1 MLPIMAFEFPIRHA
15 KYGSQRFVLLQEG
28 TMRCILR
35 MKRKIFYLCIF
46 LLAAG
51 MIWINIY
58 QNRHIGVTEYEVFS
72 YEIPASFDGFKIVQ
86 LTDIH
91 SLQDEHMTGQVIE
104 KTAAEQ
110 PDLIVI
116 TGDLVDSKIYSSQNS
131 ALAAGSRQELAGQE
145 MLSLTE
151 RLLDI
156 APVWFVY
163 GNHEMILLDDPQ
175 HNPFKTALE
184 DMGVVFLN
192 NRTIC
197 LEKGGESIWILG
209 VQDPAT
215 LYKDAV
221 FSDAGHNTEEKMHTL
236 LKAVTENIGEDGFTI
251 LLSHRPETFE
261 VYQQYPVDL
270 ALTGHAH
277 GGQFR
282 IPFLGGLYAPGQGY
296 FPKYT
301 GGIYEENGLKMI
313 VGRGIGNSVIPFR
326 IFNEPEIVSVI
337 LRSDSDY

>member
-1 MLPIMAFEFPIRHA
+1 
-15 KYGSQRFVLLQEG
+15 
-28 TMRCILR
+28 
-35 MKRKIFYLCIF
+35 MKRKLFCLCIF

-58 QNRHIGVTEYEVFS
+58 QNRHIGVTEYKVFS
-72 YEIPASFDGFKIVQ
+72 SEIPAAFDGFKIVQ
-86 LTDIH
+86 LTDLH
-91 SLQDEHMTGQVIE
+91 SLQNDGMTVQLIE
-104 KTAAEQ
+104 KTAEEQ

-116 TGDLVDSKIYSSQNS
+116 TGDLVDSKIYSLQNS
-131 ALAAGSRQELAGQE
+131 ELEAGNRQELAGQE

-151 RLLDI
+151 KLLDI

-175 HNPFKTALE
+175 HNPFKMALE
-184 DMGVVFLN
+184 ERGVVFMN
-192 NRTIC
+192 NRAAC
-197 LEKGGESIWILG
+197 LEKGGESIWVLG

-221 FSDAGHNTEEKMHTL
+221 FADAGHNTEEKMHTL
-236 LKAVTENIGEDGFTI
+236 LKAVTENIEEDGFVI

-261 VYQQYPVDL
+261 VYKQYPIDL

-326 IFNEPEIVSVI
+326 IFNQPEIVSVI
-337 LRSDSDY
+337 LRSNLDE